1 MYDLST
7 WSLNL
12 GRWGGL
18 RVRLHA
24 FFLVA
29 AVFML
34 LVATQS
40 GSTNLLWIGGL
51 SIAVHF
57 AIVALHELAHGYAA
71 LRVGGHTDEIAI
83 GPLGGMVRL
92 HVPHD
97 PQRELI
103 TVLAGPAVNVIL
115 AILLAPLVF
124 IIARVQ
130 GLDLFHPIAP
140 GSFVPIMADG
150 LTARMIVLT
159 AFKLAFW
166 LNWVVLL
173 VNVLPAFPFDGGRFL
188 RTILWPALGYRTAVI
203 WVARSTKF
211 LAAIFCLLAWLSW
224 EVYPMS
230 VVPAWVPL
238 VLMAIYMFFSANQ
251 EISRLENRAVD
262 DDLFGYD
269 FDEDH
274 AELDDEFDDDS
285 YDNFY
290 DDTDDEFDD
299 MTLVDRWREKR
310 REQRIR
316 QARAQEEAEEARV
329 DRILD
334 RLHHEGYEALSIEE
348 RALLSR
354 VSARYRLRL
363 RNEA

>member
-12 GRWGGL
+12 GRWGSL

-24 FFLVA
+24 FFLVT
-29 AVFML
+29 AVFTL
-34 LVATQS
+34 FVVTES
-40 GSTNLLWIGGL
+40 DGNNLLWIAGL

-57 AIVALHELAHGYAA
+57 AIVALHQLAHGYAA
-71 LRVGGHTDEIAI
+71 ARLGGTTDEIVI
-83 GPLGGMVRL
+83 GPLGDTARH

-103 TVLAGPAVNVIL
+103 TVLAGPAFNVIL
-115 AILLAPLVF
+115 AILLAPFVF
-124 IIARVQ
+124 IIAQTEVI
-130 GLDLFHPIAP
+130 DLIHPIAP
-140 GSFVPIMADG
+140 GSFVPILADD
-150 LTARMIVLT
+150 LTARMVVLT

-173 VNVLPAFPFDGGRFL
+173 VNLLPAFPFDGGRFL

-211 LAAIFCLLAWLSW
+211 LAAVFCLLAWLSW

-230 VVPAWVPL
+230 IVPAWVPL
-238 VLMAIYMFFSANQ
+238 MLIAIYMFFSANQ
-251 EISRLENRAVD
+251 EISRLEIRAVD
-262 DDLFGYD
+262 DDLLGYD
-269 FDEDH
+269 FDEEYADLDD
-274 AELDDEFDDDS
+274 ELDDDS
-285 YDNFY
+285 Y

-299 MTLVDRWREKR
+299 ITLVDRRREKR

-329 DRILD
+329 DRILE
-334 RLHHEGYEALSIEE
+334 RLHHEGFEAISIEE

-363 RNEA
+363 RNEARPR